1 MRVTV
6 DGERCQGHG
15 RCYALA
21 PELFEPDEVGNSRVV
36 GNGEVAAGL
45 AAKARL
51 AESNCP
57 ERALALE
64 GDDAEGGE

>member
-1 MRVTV
+1 VKVTV

-36 GNGEVAAGL
+36 GDGTVPAAL
-45 AAKARL
+45 QAKATL
-51 AESNCP
+51 AETNCP
-57 ERALALE
+57 ERAVSLE
-64 GDDAEGGE
+64 EAEGV